1 VNSPSERYKIPF
13 LIGVVGHR
21 DLVEGQVPAI
31 RAAVEQLL
39 RRLVEAY
46 PDVTPTLLTSMA
58 DGADL
63 LVADVA
69 AELNVP
75 IMAVLPMSHDQCRA
89 DLESDAAREVFDRIY
104 ARSEHLEVALPEQ
117 ELKGLAPQ
125 SAEEMRDLQFQ
136 RAGALVARY
145 SA

>member
-31 RAAVEQLL
+31 RAAVERML
-39 RRLVEAY
+39 RGLVEAY

-63 LVADVA
+63 LVAEVA
-69 AELNVP
+69 ADLKIP
-75 IMAVLPMSHDQCRA
+75 IMAVLPMSPEQCRA
-89 DLESDAAREVFDRIY
+89 DLESD
-104 ARSEHLEVALPEQ
+104 S
-117 ELKGLAPQ
+117 
-125 SAEEMRDLQFQ
+125 DL
-136 RAGALVARY
+136 RAQ
-145 SA
+145 